1 MYGVGGCWLQG
12 DIREHNADE
21 MVGVSVR
28 AQHCSD
34 LYLDDEEFHQFKVL
48 DEFYLFSTE
57 ILRSLWLFQAHA
69 TCQLVA
75 NSSNKGTG

>member
-34 LYLDDEEFHQFKVL
+34 LYLDDEEFHQFKIL
-48 DEFYLFSTE
+48 DAIPVNFIYFPQKFFAAYGS
-57 ILRSLWLFQAHA
+57 FKPMPHA
-69 TCQLVA
+69 
-75 NSSNKGTG
+75 S